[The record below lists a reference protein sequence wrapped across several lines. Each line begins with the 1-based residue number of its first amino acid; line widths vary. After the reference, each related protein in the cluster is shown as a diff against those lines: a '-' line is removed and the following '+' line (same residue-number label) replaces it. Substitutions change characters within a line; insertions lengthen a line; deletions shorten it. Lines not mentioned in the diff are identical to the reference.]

1 MGWSQGT
8 FMNGDASAMI
18 RPYVHVVV
26 TVEVSRDGA
35 VWLDAGPPGKVAALA
50 EMVEPASGTPTL
62 NAPAAAAA
70 ATTIRRR
77 SESMEC
83 IPGEPPRVGG
93 REATVISDQA

>member
-1 MGWSQGT
+1 M
-8 FMNGDASAMI
+8 FMNGEASTMT

-26 TVEVSRDGA
+26 TVVVSRDGA
-35 VWLDAGPPGKVAALA
+35 LWLCAGPPGKTAALA
-50 EMVEPASGTPTL
+50 ETVEPASGTPTL

-70 ATTIRRR
+70 TTIRRW